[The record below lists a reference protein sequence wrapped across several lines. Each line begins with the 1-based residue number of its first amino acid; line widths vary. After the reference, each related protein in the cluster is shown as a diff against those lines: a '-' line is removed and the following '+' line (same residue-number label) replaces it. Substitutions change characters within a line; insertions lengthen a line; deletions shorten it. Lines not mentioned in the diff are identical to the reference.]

1 MREKDAIKVMA
12 QGPDSVSKQESMPE
26 GIDSSDAPLAP
37 DAELLALPELL
48 PGVFIPAP
56 SKTPRRRTRWPD
68 VIDVIFEKD
77 PACKNIFEAL
87 LYQGLW
93 AILFHRL
100 AHALYKAHI
109 PLVPRMISQFARVI
123 TGGIEIHPGAQ
134 IGKRFF
140 IDHGAG
146 VVIGESTVIGDNVM
160 LYHQVTLGATG
171 WWRPSLNRR
180 QKRHPT
186 IEDDV
191 TIGVGAAI
199 LGPIRVGKGSKI
211 GAMTLLLES
220 VPPNSVVAS
229 KPAELLV
236 KGGETLER
244 HQELTQGWNNNDSWE
259 IDYQI

>member
-1 MREKDAIKVMA
+1 MSQSIPEETRRE
-12 QGPDSVSKQESMPE
+12 EF
-26 GIDSSDAPLAP
+26 SSSE
-37 DAELLALPELL
+37 AELAQLPQLP

-56 SKTPRRRTRWPD
+56 SRIPRRKTRWPD

-77 PACKNIFEAL
+77 PACRTIFEAL
-87 LYQGLW
+87 IYQGLW
-93 AILFHRL
+93 AIFYHCV

-109 PLVPRMISQFARVI
+109 PFLPRLISQFARFI
-123 TGGIEIHPGAQ
+123 TGGIEIHPGAK

-146 VVIGESTVIGDNVM
+146 IVIGETTEIGNNVM

-171 WWRPSLNRR
+171 WWRPGPGRL

-199 LGPIRVGKGSKI
+199 LGPITIGRSSKI
-211 GAMTLLLES
+211 GAMALVLES
-220 VPPNSVVAS
+220 VPPNSVVAA

-236 KGGETLER
+236 KSGEPLEK
-244 HQELTQGWNNNDSWE
+244 HQELTQGWNGE
-259 IDYQI
+259 MDYQI

>member
-1 MREKDAIKVMA
+1 MSQHISEEANSNQHTHSID
-12 QGPDSVSKQESMPE
+12 PDLSQ
-26 GIDSSDAPLAP
+26 
-37 DAELLALPELL
+37 LPQLP
-48 PGVFIPAP
+48 PGVYMPAP
-56 SKTPRRRTRWPD
+56 GKTPRLRTRWPD
-68 VIDVIFEKD
+68 AIDVIFEKD
-77 PACKNIFEAL
+77 PACRNIFEAL

-93 AILFHRL
+93 AIFYHRI

-109 PLVPRMISQFARVI
+109 PFLPRLISQFARFI

-146 VVIGESTVIGDNVM
+146 VVIGETTIIGNNVM

-171 WWRPSLNRR
+171 WWRPGPGRN

-199 LGPIRVGKGSKI
+199 LGPITIGKGSKI
-211 GAMTLLLES
+211 GAMALVLES
-220 VPPNSVVAS
+220 VPLNSVVAA

-236 KGGETLER
+236 KGGETLVK
-244 HQELTQGWNNNDSWE
+244 HQELTQGWNGE
-259 IDYQI
+259 MDYQI

>member
-1 MREKDAIKVMA
+1 MSQSIPEETRRE
-12 QGPDSVSKQESMPE
+12 EF
-26 GIDSSDAPLAP
+26 SSSE
-37 DAELLALPELL
+37 AELARLPQLS
-48 PGVFIPAP
+48 PVVFIPAP
-56 SKTPRRRTRWPD
+56 GRIPRHKTRWPY
-68 VIDVIFEKD
+68 VIEVIFEND
-77 PACKNIFEAL
+77 PACRTILEAL
-87 LYQGLW
+87 IYQGLW
-93 AILFHRL
+93 AIFYPRV

-109 PLVPRMISQFARVI
+109 PFLPRLISQFARFI
-123 TGGIEIHPGAQ
+123 TGGIEIHPGAK

-146 VVIGESTVIGDNVM
+146 IVIGETTEIGNNVM

-171 WWRPSLNRR
+171 WWRPGPGRL

-199 LGPIRVGKGSKI
+199 LGPITIGRGSKI
-211 GAMTLLLES
+211 GAMALVLES
-220 VPPNSVVAS
+220 VPPNSVVAA

-236 KGGETLER
+236 KSGEPLEK
-244 HQELTQGWNNNDSWE
+244 HQELTQGWNGE

>member
-1 MREKDAIKVMA
+1 MAYGPNGLSPEIGKDPASSHGETDFE
-12 QGPDSVSKQESMPE
+12 QLPQLPP
-26 GIDSSDAPLAP
+26 GI
-37 DAELLALPELL
+37 
-48 PGVFIPAP
+48 FIPAP
-56 SKTPRRRTRWPD
+56 GAAPRRKTLWPD
-68 VIDVIFEKD
+68 AIDVIFEKD
-77 PACKNIFEAL
+77 PACRTIFEAL

-93 AILFHRL
+93 AIIFHRMS
-100 AHALYKAHI
+100 HKLYKAHI
-109 PLVPRMISQFARVI
+109 PFVPRLISQFARWL
-123 TGGIEIHPGAQ
+123 TAGIEIHPGAQ

-146 VVIGESTVIGDNVM
+146 VVIGETAVIGDNVM

-171 WWRPSLNRR
+171 WWRPGPGRK

-199 LGPIRVGKGSKI
+199 LGPITIGRGSKI
-211 GAMTLLLES
+211 GGMTLVLES

-236 KGGETLER
+236 KEGETLKK
-244 HQELTQGWNNNDSWE
+244 HQELTQGWNGE
-259 IDYQI
+259 MDYQI

>member
-1 MREKDAIKVMA
+1 MA
-12 QGPDSVSKQESMPE
+12 QSIPE
-26 GIDSSDAPLAP
+26 ETRREEFSSSE
-37 DAELLALPELL
+37 AELAQLPQLP

-56 SKTPRRRTRWPD
+56 GRIPRHKTRWPD

-77 PACKNIFEAL
+77 PACRTIFEAL
-87 LYQGLW
+87 IYQGLW
-93 AILFHRL
+93 AIFYHRV

-109 PLVPRMISQFARVI
+109 PFLPRLISQFARFI
-123 TGGIEIHPGAQ
+123 TGGIEIHPGAK

-146 VVIGESTVIGDNVM
+146 IVIGETTEIGNNVM

-171 WWRPSLNRR
+171 WWRPGPGRL

-199 LGPIRVGKGSKI
+199 LGPITIGRGSKI
-211 GAMTLLLES
+211 GAMALVLES
-220 VPPNSVVAS
+220 VLPNSVVAA

-236 KGGETLER
+236 KSGEPLEK
-244 HQELTQGWNNNDSWE
+244 HQELTQGWNGE
-259 IDYQI
+259 MDYQI

>member
-1 MREKDAIKVMA
+1 MS
-12 QGPDSVSKQESMPE
+12 QGSQGISDDGGSSNALEQEQQL
-26 GIDSSDAPLAP
+26 DVDLAM
-37 DAELLALPELL
+37 LPELP

-56 SKTPRRRTRWPD
+56 SRTPRRRTRWPD
-68 VIDVIFEKD
+68 AIDVIFEKD
-77 PACKNIFEAL
+77 PACSNIIEAL

-93 AILFHRL
+93 AILYHRL
-100 AHALYKAHI
+100 AHALYNAHV
-109 PLVPRMISQFARVI
+109 PLLPRLISQFARWI

-146 VVIGESTVIGDNVM
+146 VVIGETAVIGDNVM
-160 LYHQVTLGATG
+160 LYHQVTLGTTG
-171 WWRPSLNRR
+171 WWRPSPGRK

-191 TIGVGAAI
+191 SIGVGAAI
-199 LGPIRVGKGSKI
+199 LGPITVGRGSRI
-211 GAMTLLLES
+211 GGMTLLLES

-236 KGGETLER
+236 KGGEALKK
-244 HQELTQGWNNNDSWE
+244 HQDLSQGWNGTDPWE

>member
-1 MREKDAIKVMA
+1 MS
-12 QGPDSVSKQESMPE
+12 QGSQSISEETENQ
-26 GIDSSDAPLAP
+26 
-37 DAELLALPELL
+37 AEETDLSHLPQLP

-56 SKTPRRRTRWPD
+56 GETPRRRTRWPD
-68 VIDVIFEKD
+68 AIDVIFEKD
-77 PACKNIFEAL
+77 PACHNIFEAL

-93 AILFHRL
+93 AILYHRI

-109 PLVPRMISQFARVI
+109 PLLPRLISQFARFV

-146 VVIGESTVIGDNVM
+146 IVIGETTVIGDNVM

-171 WWRPSLNRR
+171 WWRPSPGRK

-186 IEDDV
+186 IKDDV
-191 TIGVGAAI
+191 HIGVGAAV
-199 LGPIRVGKGSKI
+199 LGPITIGEGSKI
-211 GAMTLLLES
+211 GAMALVLES
-220 VPPNSVVAS
+220 VAPNSVVAA

-236 KGGETLER
+236 KGGEALVKHE
-244 HQELTQGWNNNDSWE
+244 ELTQGWNGE
-259 IDYQI
+259 MDYQI

>member
-1 MREKDAIKVMA
+1 MITWFREEKGAKMTQSIPEEKSNSEYDAH
-12 QGPDSVSKQESMPE
+12 
-26 GIDSSDAPLAP
+26 
-37 DAELLALPELL
+37 AEHDFSHLPELP
-48 PGVFIPAP
+48 PGVYIPAP
-56 SKTPRRRTRWPD
+56 SKTPRRTTRWPD
-68 VIDVIFEKD
+68 AIDVIFEKD
-77 PACKNIFEAL
+77 PACRNIFEAL

-93 AILFHRL
+93 AIFYHRI

-109 PLVPRMISQFARVI
+109 PFIPRLISQFARFI

-146 VVIGESTVIGDNVM
+146 VVIGETAVIGDNVM

-171 WWRPSLNRR
+171 WWRRGPGRK

-199 LGPIRVGKGSKI
+199 LGPITIGKGSKI
-211 GAMTLLLES
+211 GAMALVLES

-236 KGGETLER
+236 KGGEPLEQ
-244 HQELTQGWNNNDSWE
+244 HQELTQGWNGEQPWE
-259 IDYQI
+259 MDYQI